1 LRRLTQLRP
10 PLQFAALPGGL
21 FFNYVHARRQ
31 EIYVRRTVPDVH
43 ARRQEIYVRRIVP
56 DVRLL
61 RMGWPHGQDH
71 EDRGGELSY
80 ITPSCSRIRR
90 CVVEEAFSSPS
101 TMA

>member
-1 LRRLTQLRP
+1 MFFRILP

-21 FFNYVHARRQ
+21 FFDYVHARRQ
-31 EIYVRRTVPDVH
+31 EIYVRRT
-43 ARRQEIYVRRIVP
+43 VP